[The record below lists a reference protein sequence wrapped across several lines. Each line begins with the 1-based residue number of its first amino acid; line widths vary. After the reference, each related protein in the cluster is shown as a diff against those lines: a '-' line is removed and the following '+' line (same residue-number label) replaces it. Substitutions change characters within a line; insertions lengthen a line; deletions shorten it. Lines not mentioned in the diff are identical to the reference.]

1 MIFTFE
7 LLEII
12 RKELQNLSFDV
23 DFDRTVKTTSEL
35 SYIDHYGLPLFS
47 ERSAISHYLG
57 LYASGDFKL
66 AAQYWLPDNPKGTYF
81 IIHGYLDHVGLY
93 GHLIRHL
100 IKLGYAVVAFDLPG
114 HGLSS
119 GNRATIKNFDPYVDA
134 FSDLLCSCEAR
145 FPKPWK
151 AAGQSTG
158 GAILIKYLLC
168 PKAHHYENNFVEMIA
183 LAPLIHPVNWKK
195 NLYVYHLLCL
205 FLKKIKRKYNAN
217 TANEKFN
224 EFVENHDPLQSNFI
238 PIEWI
243 GAMRFWI
250 EEFLDCPSS
259 DYPLRVIQGDH
270 DKTVDWQYNLKV
282 LRKKFCN
289 IEIQLIHSA
298 QHHMVNETPSL
309 RSSIFKYLD

>member
-7 LLEII
+7 LLEMI
-12 RKELQNLSFDV
+12 RKDLQILSFDV
-23 DFDRTVKTTSEL
+23 DFDRTAKTTSEL
-35 SYIDHYGLPLFS
+35 SYIDHYGLSFS
-47 ERSAISHYLG
+47 SEHSAISHCLG
-57 LYASGDFKL
+57 LYTSGDFKL

-93 GHLIRHL
+93 GHLIKYL
-100 IKLGYAVVAFDLPG
+100 VKLGYAVVAFDLPG

-119 GNRATIKNFDPYVDA
+119 GDRATIKNFDRYADA

-151 AAGQSTG
+151 AVGQSTG
-158 GAILIKYLLC
+158 GAILIKYLLS
-168 PKAHHYENNFVEMIA
+168 PKAHHYGNNFSEIIV

-195 NLYVYHLLCL
+195 NLYVYYLLRL

-224 EFVENHDPLQSNFI
+224 EFVENHDPLQSKFI
-238 PIEWI
+238 LIEWI

-250 EEFLDCPSS
+250 EEFLDYPSS
-259 DYPLRVIQGDH
+259 DYPLRVVQGDH

-289 IEIQLIHSA
+289 IKIELIHSA
-298 QHHMVNETPSL
+298 QHHMVNEAPLL
-309 RSSIFKYLD
+309 RSSVFRCLD

>member
-12 RKELQNLSFDV
+12 RKELQNLSFDL

-35 SYIDHYGLPLFS
+35 SYIDHYGLSFS
-47 ERSAISHYLG
+47 FEHSTISHCLG

-66 AAQYWLPDNPKGTYF
+66 VAQYWLPDKPKGTYF

-100 IKLGYAVVAFDLPG
+100 VKLGYAVVAFDLPG

-119 GNRATIKNFDPYVDA
+119 GNRATIQNFDRYVDA
-134 FSDLLCSCEAR
+134 FSDLLYGCEAR

-151 AAGQSTG
+151 AVGQSTG
-158 GAILIKYLLC
+158 GAILIKYLLS
-168 PKAHHYENNFVEMIA
+168 PKAHHYENNFVEVIA

-195 NLYVYHLLCL
+195 NLYIYHLLRL

-217 TANEKFN
+217 TTNEKFN
-224 EFVENHDPLQSNFI
+224 QFVENHDPLQSNFI
-238 PIEWI
+238 PIEWV
-243 GAMRFWI
+243 GAMKFWI
-250 EEFLDCPSS
+250 EEFLDDPSS
-259 DYPLRVIQGDH
+259 GYPLRVIQGDN
-270 DKTVDWQYNLKV
+270 DKTVDWQYNLKA

-289 IEIQLIHSA
+289 IEIELIHSA
-298 QHHMVNETPSL
+298 QHHMVNEAPSL
-309 RSSIFKYLD
+309 RNSVFKYLD